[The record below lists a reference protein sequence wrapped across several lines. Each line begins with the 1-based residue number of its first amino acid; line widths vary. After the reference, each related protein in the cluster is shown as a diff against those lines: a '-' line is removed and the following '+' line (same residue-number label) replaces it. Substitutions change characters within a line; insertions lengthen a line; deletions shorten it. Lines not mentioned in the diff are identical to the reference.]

1 MKIPAIRIKIPPMA
15 SIIPEVI
22 RIFFLAAGVD
32 PSWVQD
38 MPVRKITA
46 PIVPRRRE
54 RMQNNL
60 ATTRIGTDPSK
71 RLS

>member
-1 MKIPAIRIKIPPMA
+1 MA

-60 ATTRIGTDPSK
+60 ATTK
-71 RLS
+71 NQK